1 MIYFKSL
8 SLNGQYIKST
18 HKVPLLMVLCF
29 LQVPFIFG
37 QNQTFENYAQKIG
50 GSSLS
55 IEMIAIPSGT
65 FNMGSDD
72 EMARDDEKPAHQVA
86 INQFYMSK
94 YEVTWDLYNLFLNR
108 TSDDGTTTPKGDD
121 VNMQVDAVA
130 GATIP
135 YVDMS
140 LGMGTGKDLPV
151 GNVTQYAAS
160 KFCEWLSAK
169 TGYFY
174 RLPTE
179 AEWEYAARAGST
191 TAYFF
196 GDNKDELNAY
206 AWFYNNSEN
215 TYHKIGQK
223 KPNTWGLYDMYG
235 NVSEWT
241 LDQYVPEIYK
251 QRGNSTKNPLEKP
264 TKEYSRT
271 VRGGSYYDYPEDL
284 RSAARMAS
292 SEKWK
297 KRDPQ
302 FPKSKWWNTDAPFV
316 GFRIVRQVN
325 PPVNE
330 DFTYYWIK

>member
-8 SLNGQYIKST
+8 GLKSVCIIE
-18 HKVPLLMVLCF
+18 KNKAGLLLTLCY
-29 LQVPFIFG
+29 LQVSFIFA
-37 QNQTFENYAQKIG
+37 QNQAFDDYAQRIG
-50 GSSLS
+50 GSSIN
-55 IEMIAIPSGT
+55 IEMLAIPSGT
-65 FNMGSDD
+65 FKMGSDD

-86 INQFYMSK
+86 IDQFYMSK

-108 TSDDGTTTPKGDD
+108 TSDDGTTTPTGND

-179 AEWEYAARAGST
+179 AEWEYAAKAVST
-191 TAYFF
+191 TAYYF
-196 GDNKDELNAY
+196 GDNKEELDAY
-206 AWFYNNSEN
+206 AWFNNNSEN

-223 KPNTWGLYDMYG
+223 KPNGWGLYDMYG
-235 NVSEWT
+235 NVAEWT
-241 LDQYVPEIYK
+241 LDQYVPKIYK
-251 QRGNSTKNPLEKP
+251 QRGNSTKNPLEKVI
-264 TKEYSRT
+264 KKNSGT
-271 VRGGSYYDYPEDL
+271 VRGGSYYDKAEDL
-284 RSAARMAS
+284 RSAARKPS
-292 SEKWK
+292 LEKWK
-297 KRDPQ
+297 MRDPQ

-316 GFRIVRQVN
+316 GFRIVRQVD

-330 DFTYYWIK
+330 DFTYFWIQ

>member
-8 SLNGQYIKST
+8 YLKGQWTNSKYKA
-18 HKVPLLMVLCF
+18 PLLMVFCF

-37 QNQTFENYAQKIG
+37 QNQSFDNYAQKIG
-50 GSSLS
+50 GSSLR

-65 FNMGSDD
+65 FTMGSDD
-72 EMARDDEKPAHQVA
+72 ETARNDEKPSHQVA
-86 INQFYMSK
+86 IDAFYMSK
-94 YEVTWDLYNLFLNR
+94 YEITWDLYNLFLNR
-108 TSDDGTTTPKGDD
+108 TSGNEISTPKGED

-179 AEWEYAARAGST
+179 AEWEYAARAGSSS
-191 TAYFF
+191 AYYF
-196 GDNKDELNAY
+196 GNDAEQLDAY
-206 AWFYNNSEN
+206 AWFYDNSEK

-223 KPNTWGLYDMYG
+223 KPNAWGLYDMYG
-235 NVSEWT
+235 NVAEWT
-241 LDQYVPEIYK
+241 LDHYLPEIYK
-251 QRGNSTKNPLEKP
+251 ERRDSTKNPLEKA
-264 TKEYSRT
+264 TKKYSGT
-271 VRGGSYYDYPEDL
+271 VRGGSYYDYPKDL
-284 RSAARMAS
+284 RSAARKPS
-292 SEKWK
+292 SDKWK
-297 KRDPQ
+297 MRDPQ

-316 GFRIVRQVN
+316 GFRIVRQSSL
-325 PPVNE
+325 PVNG
-330 DFTYYWIK
+330 DLTYYWIK

>member
-8 SLNGQYIKST
+8 RWNGQYLKSKY
-18 HKVPLLMVLCF
+18 KVHFLLVFCC
-29 LQVPFIFG
+29 LQVPYIFA
-37 QNQTFENYAQKIG
+37 QNQAFEDYAQKIG
-50 GSSLS
+50 GSSLN

-65 FNMGSDD
+65 FKMGSDD
-72 EMARDDEKPAHQVA
+72 EIASDDEKPAHQV
-86 INQFYMSK
+86 IIDQFYMSK

-108 TSDDGTTTPKGDD
+108 IADDGSTPKGED
-121 VNMQVDAVA
+121 VNLQVDAVA

-140 LGMGTGKDLPV
+140 LGMGTGEDLPV
-151 GNVTQYAAS
+151 GNVTQFAAS

-196 GDNKDELNAY
+196 GDNEDELNAY

-251 QRGNSTKNPLEKP
+251 QRGNSTKNPLEKAIL
-264 TKEYSRT
+264 KYSGA

-284 RSAARMAS
+284 RSAARKPS

-297 KRDPQ
+297 MRDPQ

-330 DFTYYWIK
+330 DFAYYWIK

>member
-8 SLNGQYIKST
+8 RFKSRGFMPKLKT
-18 HKVPLLMVLCF
+18 CLLLTLCF
-29 LQVPFIFG
+29 FQISLIFS
-37 QNQTFENYAQKIG
+37 QNKAFESYVQKIG
-50 GSSLS
+50 GSPLE

-72 EMARDDEKPAHQVA
+72 EMAKTDEKPSHSVM
-86 INQFYMSK
+86 INQFYMST

-108 TSDDGTTTPKGDD
+108 ASDDATVTKGDE
-121 VNMQVDAVA
+121 VNIEVDAVA

-140 LGMGTGKDLPV
+140 LGMGTGTDLPV

-179 AEWEYAARAGST
+179 AEWEYAAKAGSS
-191 TAYFF
+191 TAYSF
-196 GDNKDELNAY
+196 GDDRDELDAY
-206 AWFYNNSEN
+206 AWFFNNSDN

-241 LDQYVPEIYK
+241 LDQYVSEIYK
-251 QRGNSTKNPLEKP
+251 QRSNSTKNPLEKP
-264 TKEYSRT
+264 TKQYGRV
-271 VRGGSYYDYPEDL
+271 VRGGSYYDNPEDL
-284 RSAARMAS
+284 RSSARMPS

-297 KRDPQ
+297 MRDPQ

-316 GFRIVRQVN
+316 GFRIVRQPY
-325 PPVNE
+325 PPVKG
-330 DFTYYWIK
+330 DFTYYWSE